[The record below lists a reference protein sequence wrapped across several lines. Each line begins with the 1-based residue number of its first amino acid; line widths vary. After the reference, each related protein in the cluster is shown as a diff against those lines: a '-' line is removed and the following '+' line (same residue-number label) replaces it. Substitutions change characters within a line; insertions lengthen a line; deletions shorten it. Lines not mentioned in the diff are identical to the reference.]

1 MQASLARSQRIS
13 TVKTTAAWLLAA
25 VIFPILVH
33 LIPPYQGIPI
43 GAYLLPMFYIPL
55 IALWLSGWRTAI
67 AVTVLA
73 PLVNFALTG
82 SPQSGLMG
90 MLTIEV
96 LLFTGL
102 AALWMNTTMRSVAGP
117 LSYLGAK
124 VLSASLLILWPI
136 LPASPWEFFTNSL
149 QNGAPG
155 ILMLLLINL
164 LLAKFVPRQK

>member
-1 MQASLARSQRIS
+1 MQASLTRSQKIS
-13 TVKTTAAWLLAA
+13 TVKTTAAWLVAA

-67 AVTVLA
+67 AITVLV

-82 SPQSGLMG
+82 SPQSGIMG

-96 LLFTGL
+96 LLFTGM
-102 AALWMNTTMRSVAGP
+102 AALWMTTPVRWAAGP
-117 LSYLGAK
+117 LSYIVAK
-124 VLSASLLILWPI
+124 VISSTLLILWPI

-155 ILMLLLINL
+155 ILILLLLNL
-164 LLAKFVPRQK
+164 LLARFAPIQK